1 MEELII
7 IGIVVVFVF
16 LLNLRGRIAKLERL
30 REGGATRDFEAR
42 YETPKAV
49 SAKATKPMQT
59 EQTHS
64 EPTHSEP
71 TQTPHSVHLFDWLKE
86 DWMLKLGALLLLV
99 GFGWLTTYAFLHNW
113 IGPVGR
119 IGLGIGAGVAF
130 SLTGWWRIQ
139 KYIHQGGIF
148 LVLGSTTILLTMFAA
163 REIYQMFT
171 PISALIIMFL
181 STVSVALASV
191 KYRSRSLALTSLV
204 LAGIAPLLTDLSST
218 SDVWLFSYLLVV
230 TIGAIWVVALTAMR
244 ELTAAALL
252 LVTFYSLPY
261 FSPFDSSEEV
271 ATLLLFA
278 YAFAALFFLTTT
290 VAIVRMKDSVVIPN
304 LVTAA
309 GNGLLLLLW
318 IITAA
323 EREWQSGIMMGWMGV
338 FVIGAFLTFRIT
350 KRRMPFY
357 VYSGV
362 GIAMLGAA
370 TSVELSG
377 SALTIAYTIESA
389 IVAIIAYAFLRD
401 IKIAER
407 TSLLLVVPTILSFES
422 ITSTAWNFSIFHED
436 FFVVLALG
444 LTLFGL
450 GLFFHQCREK
460 TLSAEPRTLSTLLLI
475 IGSIYF
481 YALLWLSLGVGVANK
496 NTAVMISLVIYT
508 IIGLISYFYGLSK
521 EKNGLRLYGGA
532 LVGLVVGR
540 LFLVDIWEMAL
551 TGRIITFF
559 LIGALL
565 VSTAFLGKK
574 KSTKP
579 ENS

>member
-1 MEELII
+1 MEELILA
-7 IGIVVVFVF
+7 GIVVVLV
-16 LLNLRGRIAKLERL
+16 LLVNLRGRVAKLEGL
-30 REGGATRDFEAR
+30 REGGATRDFEAK
-42 YETPKAV
+42 YETPKAA
-49 SAKATKPMQT
+49 SAEAKKPTPAYLHQ
-59 EQTHS
+59 
-64 EPTHSEP
+64 
-71 TQTPHSVHLFDWLKE
+71 TQTPHSSHLFDWLKE

-113 IGPVGR
+113 IGPMGR
-119 IGLGIGAGVAF
+119 IALGLGAGVVF
-130 SLTGWWRIQ
+130 SLFGWWRIQ

-171 PISALIIMFL
+171 PLSALIIMFL
-181 STVSVALASV
+181 STASVAFASV
-191 KYRSRSLALTSLV
+191 KYKSRSLALTSLV
-204 LAGIAPLLTDLSST
+204 LAGIAPLFINEPSSNYIA
-218 SDVWLFSYLLVV
+218 LFSYLFVV
-230 TIGAIWVVALTAMR
+230 TVGAIWVVALTGMR
-244 ELTAAALL
+244 ELTPAALL
-252 LVTFYSLPY
+252 LVTFYSLSH
-261 FSPFDSSEEV
+261 FSPFSDAADSS
-271 ATLLLFA
+271 TLLLFA

-290 VAIVRMKDSVVIPN
+290 VAIVRMKDAVVIPN
-304 LVTAA
+304 LITAA
-309 GNGLLLLLW
+309 GNGLLLLFW
-318 IITAA
+318 IATAA
-323 EREWQSGIMMGWMGV
+323 EREWQSAIMMGWMCV
-338 FVIGAFLTFRIT
+338 FVIGAFLIFRIT
-350 KRRMPFY
+350 KRREPLY
-357 VYSGV
+357 VYAGV
-362 GIAMLGAA
+362 GIAMLGTA
-370 TSVELSG
+370 TSVEFTD
-377 SALTIAYTIESA
+377 SALTIAYTIEGA
-389 IVAIIAYAFLRD
+389 FVALIAYAVLRD

-407 TSLLLVVPTILSFES
+407 ISLLLVVPAILSIES

-450 GLFFHQCREK
+450 GLFFQQCRER
-460 TLSAEPRTLSTLLLI
+460 TLSAEPRILNALMLI
-475 IGSIYF
+475 TGSVYF

-574 KSTKP
+574 KTTTP

>member
-7 IGIVVVFVF
+7 LGIVVVLA
-16 LLNLRGRIAKLERL
+16 LLVNLRGRVAKLERL
-30 REGGATRDFEAR
+30 SEGGTTRDFEAR
-42 YETPKAV
+42 YETPRAV
-49 SAKATKPMQT
+49 SAKAIKPV
-59 EQTHS
+59 
-64 EPTHSEP
+64 PTDLP
-71 TQTPHSVHLFDWLKE
+71 QTQTPHSVHFVDWIKE

-99 GFGWLTTYAFLHNW
+99 GFGWLTTYAFLHDW

-148 LVLGSTTILLTMFAA
+148 LVLGSTTILLTVFAA

-204 LAGIAPLLTDLSST
+204 LAGIAPLLTDVAST
-218 SDVWLFSYLLVV
+218 SHVWLFSYLLVV
-230 TIGAIWVVALTAMR
+230 TIGTIWVVALTAMR

-261 FSPFDSSEEV
+261 FSPFNYGDYE

-278 YAFAALFFLTTT
+278 YAFAAIFFLTTT
-290 VAIVRMKDSVVIPN
+290 VAIVRMKDAVTIPN

-309 GNGLLLLLW
+309 GNGLLLLTW

-323 EREWQSGIMMGWMGV
+323 EREWQSGIMMGWMAV
-338 FVIGAFLTFRIT
+338 FVAGAFLIFRIT
-350 KRRMPFY
+350 NRRKPFY
-357 VYSGV
+357 VYAGV
-362 GIAMLGAA
+362 GIAMLGTA
-370 TSVELSG
+370 TCVELTG

-389 IVAIIAYAFLRD
+389 IIAIVAYAFLRD

-407 TSLLLVVPTILSFES
+407 TSLLFVVPAVLSIES
-422 ITSTAWNFSIFHED
+422 ITATAWKFSIVHED
-436 FFVVLALG
+436 FFVVLGLGVALM
-444 LTLFGL
+444 GL
-450 GLFFHQCREK
+450 GLFFQQCREK
-460 TLSAEPRTLSTLLLI
+460 VQDKEPGTLSALLLI
-475 IGSIYF
+475 MGSIYF
-481 YALLWLSLGVGVANK
+481 YALLWQSLGAAISNQ
-496 NTAVMISLVIYT
+496 NTAVMISLVVYT

-540 LFLVDIWEMAL
+540 LFLVDVWEMAL

-574 KSTKP
+574 KTTTP